1 MVNLMLKLKM
11 WRKEMEN
18 ELTFETAEK
27 QLQEIALKLEDENLP
42 FSEAQKLY
50 EKGSEL
56 VKFCLSSLDEVKGK
70 ITIIKKELDQFI
82 EEKFE

>member
-1 MVNLMLKLKM
+1 
-11 WRKEMEN
+11 MEN
-18 ELTFETAEK
+18 ELTFESAEK

-56 VKFCLSSLDEVKGK
+56 VRFCLSSLDEVKGK

>member
-18 ELTFETAEK
+18 ELTFESAEK
-27 QLQEIALKLEDENLP
+27 LLQEIALKLEDENLP

>member
-1 MVNLMLKLKM
+1 MLKLKM
-11 WRKEMEN
+11 WGKEMEN
-18 ELTFETAEK
+18 ELTFESAEK

>member
-11 WRKEMEN
+11 WGKEMEN
-18 ELTFETAEK
+18 ELTFESAEK

-56 VKFCLSSLDEVKGK
+56 VKFCLSSLDETKGK

>member
-1 MVNLMLKLKM
+1 
-11 WRKEMEN
+11 MEN
-18 ELTFETAEK
+18 KLTFESAEK

-50 EKGSEL
+50 ENGSEL

>member
-1 MVNLMLKLKM
+1 
-11 WRKEMEN
+11 MEN
-18 ELTFETAEK
+18 ELTFESAEK